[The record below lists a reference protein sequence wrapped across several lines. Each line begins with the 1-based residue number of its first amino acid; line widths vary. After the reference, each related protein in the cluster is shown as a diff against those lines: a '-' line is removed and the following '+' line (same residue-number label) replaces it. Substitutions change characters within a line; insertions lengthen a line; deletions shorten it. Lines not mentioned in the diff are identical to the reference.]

1 MSYSHLKSEAY
12 INEERQYFA
21 PTGRIQYADIGF
33 VKGNGATLTD
43 MDGNTYI
50 DLFAS
55 ASVANVG
62 HCHPKVVNAIKK
74 QAEQLVH
81 NTPAYFTH
89 NLVLELQKR
98 LTNITPGQF
107 PKKVIFGNSGSDA
120 NDGMIKYAR
129 AYTGR
134 QNIITFTDA
143 YHGSTFGAIT
153 ESAVSLNMRRNMG
166 PFVPGIY
173 QLPFPDEN
181 EKLPQEDEIA
191 FSERY
196 LDHFRLA
203 FRTYLPPEEVAA
215 ILIEPIQGD
224 GGIRQLP
231 FYFVKE
237 LYALC
242 QEHGILFMVDEV
254 NQGLARSGKMWSID
268 HFDIA
273 PDLLATGKS
282 LAAGLPLSAIVGR
295 AEIMNSLPAP
305 GHCFT
310 TAGNPICCAA
320 SLATLD
326 IIEEEELMEKSAC
339 DGEYVKAKLQ
349 TMQEAYP
356 FIKRVRMYG
365 LNGGIEL
372 VVEENNQSANTDC
385 ANKVMTYLLNH
396 GVIMITLAGNIL
408 RFQPPLV
415 ITREELD
422 RALSLLEAAFKA
434 YRNGEIVLDTN
445 QPIGW

>member
-1 MSYSHLKSEAY
+1 M
-12 INEERQYFA
+12 
-21 PTGRIQYADIGF
+21 
-33 VKGNGATLTD
+33 
-43 MDGNTYI
+43 
-50 DLFAS
+50 
-55 ASVANVG
+55 
-62 HCHPKVVNAIKK
+62 
-74 QAEQLVH
+74 
-81 NTPAYFTH
+81 
-89 NLVLELQKR
+89 
-98 LTNITPGQF
+98 
-107 PKKVIFGNSGSDA
+107 
-120 NDGMIKYAR
+120 
-129 AYTGR
+129 
-134 QNIITFTDA
+134 
-143 YHGSTFGAIT
+143 
-153 ESAVSLNMRRNMG
+153 
-166 PFVPGIY
+166 
-173 QLPFPDEN
+173 
-181 EKLPQEDEIA
+181 
-191 FSERY
+191 
-196 LDHFRLA
+196 
-203 FRTYLPPEEVAA
+203 
-215 ILIEPIQGD
+215 